1 MRPLL
6 VHCSDLLSGSIV
18 ILSSCIYVQIVSW
31 TNKQSRET
39 SDTHHS
45 AVLNCF
51 MNKLDVTQSM
61 ILAQPAVPLR
71 RLLIIVDWSVNGFA
85 CVQRSSC
92 TFCRIPSN
100 ASVREMSEG
109 KNVKGEMFVPRC
121 TGVVNR
127 NRRRS
132 TSCITLTTVERVMTE
147 CTKFITLW
155 SR

>member
-1 MRPLL
+1 MGHVL

-31 TNKQSRET
+31 TNKQSRKT

-71 RLLIIVDWSVNGFA
+71 RLLIIVDWSVNWFA
-85 CVQRSSC
+85 YVQRSSC

-109 KNVKGEMFVPRC
+109 KMSKGKCSFPGVLVLSTEIVDGRPR
-121 TGVVNR
+121 VLHL
-127 NRRRS
+127 RRS
-132 TSCITLTTVERVMTE
+132 SA
-147 CTKFITLW
+147 
-155 SR
+155 S